1 MIQHLA
7 AKRPPLTV
15 ALALAIL
22 LLAAT
27 ALPAG
32 AAVTGDTVVLSWND
46 LGMHCMNR
54 LHAVLS
60 VLPPYNTLMAQVVH
74 RGDAANLPQ
83 LVTTGVTLEYSV
95 PGNTYSVGKTD
106 FWTYDQALFGV
117 DLPPNVGLTGKGL
130 TGAFDPAG
138 DHFKAEGIPVTPY
151 TDAAPTVEAPYQNAL
166 VIARDLQGAE
176 LARSRPVIPVSVEM
190 NCVTA
195 GCHSSEQA
203 ILNAHER
210 EAGFDPNA
218 RPVLC
223 AGCHASPAL
232 GTTGIAEA
240 GFLSFRMHDQH
251 KFLDETM
258 PGPAGCNMCHPGPQ
272 TQCLR
277 GTMATDFGMVCQ
289 DCHGD
294 LQQVSDSIEHQGRTP
309 WLDEPACRTCHTPQY
324 GEPVGQLYRFSTGHG
339 GLMCS
344 ACHGSPHAIFPS
356 REAADNINNIDLQ
369 GHAGTLRDCTVCH
382 GVVPAGP
389 GPHGYHPGT
398 TGVVDLQLDT
408 GSGRLEIYPSPLRR
422 GATATIKARGVEG
435 ATGRLLVFDARG
447 HTVRLLQATTGS
459 DGTVTAG
466 WDGRD
471 GRGQDVAD
479 GVYLLKW
486 DDGVRTASGKV
497 VYLR

>member
-15 ALALAIL
+15 ALALALAIL

-74 RGDAANLPQ
+74 RGDASNLPQ

-130 TGAFDPAG
+130 TGTFDPAG

-195 GCHSSEQA
+195 GC
-203 ILNAHER
+203 
-210 EAGFDPNA
+210 
-218 RPVLC
+218 
-223 AGCHASPAL
+223 
-232 GTTGIAEA
+232 
-240 GFLSFRMHDQH
+240 
-251 KFLDETM
+251 
-258 PGPAGCNMCHPGPQ
+258 
-272 TQCLR
+272 
-277 GTMATDFGMVCQ
+277 
-289 DCHGD
+289 
-294 LQQVSDSIEHQGRTP
+294 
-309 WLDEPACRTCHTPQY
+309 
-324 GEPVGQLYRFSTGHG
+324 
-339 GLMCS
+339 
-344 ACHGSPHAIFPS
+344 
-356 REAADNINNIDLQ
+356 
-369 GHAGTLRDCTVCH
+369 
-382 GVVPAGP
+382 
-389 GPHGYHPGT
+389 
-398 TGVVDLQLDT
+398 
-408 GSGRLEIYPSPLRR
+408 
-422 GATATIKARGVEG
+422 
-435 ATGRLLVFDARG
+435 
-447 HTVRLLQATTGS
+447 
-459 DGTVTAG
+459 
-466 WDGRD
+466 
-471 GRGQDVAD
+471 
-479 GVYLLKW
+479 
-486 DDGVRTASGKV
+486 
-497 VYLR
+497 